1 MSARESAYK
10 HGQDRARQGS
20 GPPKQGN
27 NPQSVHQSAVAGWRD
42 GKKK

>member
-1 MSARESAYK
+1 MSARDSAYK
-10 HGQDRARQGS
+10 HGQDRARQGY

-27 NPQSVHQSAVAGWRD
+27 NSQSVHQSAVAGWRD